1 MRTALMVSPAWT
13 VVGAE
18 KPMVLAKDIVVKREV
33 MRIEVSDT
41 IFDMS
46 RLAI

>member
-18 KPMVLAKDIVVKREV
+18 NTMVLAKDIVVKRAV
-33 MRIEVSDT
+33 MKVKVSDT
-41 IFDMS
+41 IFDRS
-46 RLAI
+46 